1 MSILKKILK
10 AQLSTEDMGE
20 KKGLVPPAE
29 KELKNDGLAAAAKP
43 KRADGNAE
51 LDPSAKKPPKDSP
64 EVKDKKGGTKVDPNA
79 PATVDSSPAAG
90 IAVEEG
96 AEEVPAIDPATPQ
109 APAEGAPAEL
119 PPVETPAEEVP
130 GVEVP
135 EDVFNEVEAATDI
148 DADEV
153 EDQLVEVGTE
163 VDTVGAEADDIAVT
177 TDAAD
182 SLEETVATMEAMLER
197 GFVSEAELQM
207 VVRRGQR
214 RLQRLDIFAPT
225 LSSEAMSSEEGRME
239 ALSYAKEDFKEKAGQ
254 VRDAVKGALS
264 KLKER
269 LGSAVKQLFSVNER
283 LSQRALSL
291 ESAVNA
297 IKGGEAKAQSLKL
310 SRDDHRFLTDVEGK
324 LLDPKAVAARVK
336 TAAHEILVKYPGVI
350 AATAADK
357 PLPKINSNVL
367 TGLPAGLTMEMSPDG
382 FPVFRTTRLSD
393 KSDRSDV
400 KVVSPDVLAAI
411 VASVKGAVDE
421 LKSDAIA
428 KALNQSG
435 DMTDE
440 QLHRVDDQ
448 ISYLIDFYFYVQRVL
463 KALLGFVAAQVKQ
476 YGVKA
481 QA

>member
-1 MSILKKILK
+1 MSILKQILK

-29 KELKNDGLAAAAKP
+29 KELKNDGLDAAAKP
-43 KRADGNAE
+43 KRDDGNAE
-51 LDPSAKKPPKDSP
+51 LDPADKKPPKDNP
-64 EVKDKKGGTKVDPNA
+64 EVKDKPAGAKVDKDA

-96 AEEVPAIDPATPQ
+96 AAEEVPVDGQ
-109 APAEGAPAEL
+109 
-119 PPVETPAEEVP
+119 PPVETPTEDETAVEIPAEVLAEV
-130 GVEVP
+130 
-135 EDVFNEVEAATDI
+135 DAATDV
-148 DADEV
+148 DSDEV

-163 VDTVGAEADDIAVT
+163 VETVGDEADDIAVT
-177 TDAAD
+177 NDAAD

-207 VVRRGQR
+207 VVRRSQR
-214 RLQRLDIFAPT
+214 RLERLDIFAPT
-225 LSSEAMSSEEGRME
+225 LSAESMTSEEGRLE
-239 ALSYAKEDFKEKAGQ
+239 ALAYAKEDFKEKAGQ
-254 VRDAVKGALS
+254 LRDAVKASLS

-269 LGSAVKQLFSVNER
+269 ISSAAKQLFSVNER
-283 LSQRALSL
+283 LSARAQSL
-291 ESAVNA
+291 ESAVEA
-297 IKGGEAKAQSLKL
+297 IKGGEAKASSLKM

-336 TAAHEILVKYPGVI
+336 AAAHEVLVKYPGVV

-357 PLPKINSNVL
+357 PLPKVNANVL
-367 TGLPAGLTMEMSPDG
+367 TGLPAGLTMELSPDG

-393 KSDRSDV
+393 KNDRSDV
-400 KVVSPDVLAAI
+400 KVVSPDVLSAI
-411 VASVKGAVDE
+411 VVSVKGAIEE

-428 KALNQSG
+428 KALNQNG
-435 DMTDE
+435 DMTEE

-463 KALLGFVAAQVKQ
+463 KALLGYVAAQVKQ